1 MEQIPVDV
9 ILDGDSTPHRVV
21 VDQRDFAK
29 AEAMGLF
36 SDSPQ
41 RVTRTRYLAWSAA
54 HRAGVTKLPW
64 PKFND
69 EQLVHA
75 EVAPE
80 YEAPA
85 DDSAEPDLDPGRS
98 DQTAGG

>member
-9 ILDGDSTPHRVV
+9 VLDGDPTVHRVI

-29 AEAMGLF
+29 AEAHGLF
-36 SDSPQ
+36 ADTKQ
-41 RVTRTRYLAWSAA
+41 QVTRTRYMAWSAA
-54 HRAGVTKLPW
+54 TRAGLTKLPW

-69 EQLVHA
+69 DLLVNA

-80 YEAPA
+80 YEVPA
-85 DDSAEPDLDPGRS
+85 DDSAEVDLDPGRP